1 MPVALPRSGFTLFDQ
16 RSDKLMGRYR
26 LRLPD
31 FFHGNDCLR
40 GQVAAELIPS
50 AVVNA
55 MTDAKASTGAALDRL
70 NSALAGFDPTL
81 VATLANNRRKIEYQ
95 MSKMERKIGREAMR
109 RDERASRDAGY
120 LCNMIYPNKHL
131 QERLY
136 SIVPFLAKHGLDL
149 IDSIYENIQLDCP
162 DHRLLT
168 V

>member
-1 MPVALPRSGFTLFDQ
+1 MS
-16 RSDKLMGRYR
+16 
-26 LRLPD
+26 
-31 FFHGNDCLR
+31 
-40 GQVAAELIPS
+40 
-50 AVVNA
+50 
-55 MTDAKASTGAALDRL
+55 DAKASTGAALDRL

-81 VATLANNRRKIEYQ
+81 VAALSNNRKKIEYQ

-109 RDERASRDAGY
+109 RDERASRDAAY
-120 LCNMIYPNKHL
+120 LCNLIYPHKHL

-149 IDSIYENIQLDCP
+149 VDRIYENIQLDCP